1 MAFHLA
7 KFRVVSGHVTTE
19 TRVYWGHGGLRTRP
33 STPNLVSLR
42 RNSFIPDF
50 VPVFR
55 QMKAE
60 FHKTVLLRASG
71 TLDIGV
77 SGWGRGQGGWPG
89 STPAETRPSW
99 LILSGEGRLAET
111 KVTTVHPKGR
121 CGHRDGLGPLPHP
134 RDGPSS
140 VCARCQSPNTLS
152 SRNALLGLRSERR
165 TLEGEG

>member
-19 TRVYWGHGGLRTRP
+19 TQVYWGHGGLRTRP

-71 TLDIGV
+71 TVDIGV
-77 SGWGRGQGGWPG
+77 SGWGQGGRLAWIHL
-89 STPAETRPSW
+89 AETRPSW
-99 LILSGEGRLAET
+99 LISSGEGRLAET

-121 CGHRDGLGPLPHP
+121 CGHHDGLGPLPHP

-140 VCARCQSPNTLS
+140 VRAGRQSPNTLS
-152 SRNALLGLRSERR
+152 SRDALLGLRSERR
-165 TLEGEG
+165 ALEGEG